1 MPRAS
6 HSSLVALMALGL
18 AACQSAE
25 RPARPP
31 EATGPAQR
39 GEGSYYSP
47 TLAGRPTASGERFDP
62 DSDTAAHP
70 SLPLGTVAEVRNLRT
85 GRAER
90 VTIRDRGPFR
100 RGRII
105 DVSPRTAERL
115 GMKEDGTAP
124 VEVRP
129 VSMPGGSARQ

>member
-1 MPRAS
+1 M
-6 HSSLVALMALGL
+6 
-18 AACQSAE
+18 
-25 RPARPP
+25 
-31 EATGPAQR
+31 QR
-39 GEGSYYSP
+39 GQGSYYSP
-47 TLAGRPTASGERFDP
+47 FLAGRLTASGEPFNP
-62 DSDTAAHP
+62 NSDTAAHP
-70 SLPLGTVAEVRNLRT
+70 TLPLGTVAEVRNLRT

-129 VSMPGGSARQ
+129 ISISGSGARQ